1 MTLKF
6 LVFFEILFFGISNV
20 TYAQYG
26 FPFEIGVIAVPVT
39 FRSDFGELYDLS
51 INAGNTRRG
60 IGLIHYF
67 KFLLRS

>member
-26 FPFEIGVIAVPVT
+26 FSYEIGVIAVPVA
-39 FRSDFGELYDLS
+39 FQSDYGERYDLS
-51 INAGNTRRG
+51 TNAGNTGRG

-67 KFLLRS
+67 KFLFRS